1 MPMYS
6 KAIERDKQVIAF
18 QKACLTKQYYS
29 MEVCMYQLG
38 FLIRNEF

>member
-18 QKACLTKQYYS
+18 QKACLTKQIYS
-29 MEVCMYQLG
+29 METYH
-38 FLIRNEF
+38 IRNEF